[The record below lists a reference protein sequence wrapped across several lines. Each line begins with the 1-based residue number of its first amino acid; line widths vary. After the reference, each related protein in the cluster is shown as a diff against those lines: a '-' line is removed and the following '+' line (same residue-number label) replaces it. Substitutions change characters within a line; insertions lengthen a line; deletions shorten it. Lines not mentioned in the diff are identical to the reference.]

1 LSVLRKGLYATGET
15 LLSRAIMDMD
25 DEKSMAVGGQEEKLP
40 EPEYTARQDPA
51 RSAQAPSSSDSS
63 NIIERIKTEHDV
75 ADATRD
81 AEVLDLARR
90 LSTMSHQSIYQKNP
104 FSEGK
109 DSALDPQSPNFSPRA
124 FARSLLNL
132 QARDPE
138 KWKQRTAGFAFK
150 DLNAYGFGSATD
162 YQKSVGNV
170 VFELV
175 GMTKKLLGLDK
186 PKRID
191 ILRNLDGLVHDGE
204 MLVVLGPPG
213 RSAPRKLCPHLPPFQ

>member
-1 LSVLRKGLYATGET
+1 MDET
-15 LLSRAIMDMD
+15 LLSRASID
-25 DEKSMAVGGQEEKLP
+25 DENSMVVGAEPEEKMP
-40 EPEYTARQDPA
+40 ELEHTTGED
-51 RSAQAPSSSDSS
+51 SAGSTQIPGSS
-63 NIIERIKTEHDV
+63 NSSNVIEQINTERDV
-75 ADATRD
+75 ADATRS

-90 LSTMSHQSIYQKNP
+90 LSIISRQSIYQNNNP

-175 GMTKKLLGLDK
+175 GMTKMLLGLDR

-191 ILRNLDGLVHDGE
+191 ILWNLDGLVHEGE

-213 RSAPRKLCPHLPPFQ
+213 R

>member
-1 LSVLRKGLYATGET
+1 
-15 LLSRAIMDMD
+15 MD
-25 DEKSMAVGGQEEKLP
+25 DEKSMAGRAGDEEKMP
-40 EPEYTARQDPA
+40 EPEYTAAGDPV
-51 RSAQAPSSSDSS
+51 RSIQVPSSSDSS

-81 AEVLDLARR
+81 AEILDLARR
-90 LSTMSHQSIYQKNP
+90 LSTMSQQSIYEKNP

-162 YQKSVGNV
+162 YQKTVGNV
-170 VFELV
+170 FFELV
-175 GMTKKLLGLDK
+175 GMTKKLLGLAK

-191 ILRNLDGLVHDGE
+191 ILRNLNGLVRDGE

-213 RSAPRKLCPHLPPFQ
+213 RLATRAFCSYP

>member
-1 LSVLRKGLYATGET
+1 MSDENGREVGPGASEKTLEPKYESGEDSV
-15 LLSRAIMDMD
+15 RAST
-25 DEKSMAVGGQEEKLP
+25 KVA
-40 EPEYTARQDPA
+40 
-51 RSAQAPSSSDSS
+51 SSSDS
-63 NIIERIKTEHDV
+63 NIIEHTKTTDHDMKEMK
-75 ADATRD
+75 RD
-81 AEVLDLARR
+81 EEILDLARR

-138 KWKQRTAGFAFK
+138 KWKQRTAGFAFT
-150 DLNAYGFGSATD
+150 DLNVYGFGSATD

-170 VFELV
+170 IFEVL
-175 GMTKKLLGLDK
+175 GLTKKLLGLAK

-191 ILRNLDGLVHDGE
+191 ILQNLDGLVHDGE

-213 RSAPRKLCPHLPPFQ
+213 RSAPRDSHPYPS